1 MKQQPFRTSLASLM
15 TTNSA
20 DAVLPREDITPSL
33 LDELPRP
40 VSMSAFDEDSDED
53 EDPASIFN
61 GIPFPSS
68 CPDDRPDTPT
78 QEFALTLPTSPTMT
92 TSSKSRD
99 SGSSFECPPSPT
111 ASDFSMATT
120 FTMHTTN
127 STVSGT
133 SLSIKAA
140 YNSSIIMLRVQRDT
154 SFEDVRQR
162 LYNKFVGQEGIPLS
176 NDFAI
181 AMVVPSRSSLSSVG
195 TEQSRD
201 SLSLSLSSAD
211 KLELHFIDTQ
221 DDWEQVVLV
230 RDSNKVMLR
239 ILDTPRS

>member
-1 MKQQPFRTSLASLM
+1 MKQEKLRTSLASLM

-20 DAVLPREDITPSL
+20 DAVLPREDMIPSL

-53 EDPASIFN
+53 GDSALILN

-68 CPDDRPDTPT
+68 CPDDRPETPT
-78 QEFALTLPTSPTMT
+78 QELSLSLPASPTTT
-92 TSSKSRD
+92 TSSQSRD
-99 SGSSFECPPSPT
+99 SASSFDCPPSPT

-120 FTMHTTN
+120 FTMHTT

-140 YNSSIIMLRVQRDT
+140 HNSSIIMLRVLRDT

-176 NDFAI
+176 NDFAV
-181 AMVVPSRSSLSSVG
+181 AMVVPSPTSLSPVE

-201 SLSLSLSSAD
+201 SRSLSLSSAD

-221 DDWEQVVLV
+221 YDWEQVVLV
-230 RDSNKVMLR
+230 RDSNKVALR